1 MGRPAPRAGR
11 LNAAPVAAP
20 RAEIVSIGE
29 ATIELNQ
36 RWPDVPEYLKG
47 FGGAT
52 SNAIVAAARQGKRT
66 ACVTR
71 LGNDAFGDR
80 LMALWRAE
88 GIATDAWTRDLRA
101 PTWSAKFLHVSGIS
115 QAIGTGASDTAF
127 AAIAMAQPAGVRIAT
142 AQGRSLVPGRVVDPV
157 DATGAGDCFAGALLA
172 RLAADDAMPAALDC
186 ANASA
191 AALTSTS

>member
-1 MGRPAPRAGR
+1 MRSSRPLAK
-11 LNAAPVAAP
+11 V
-20 RAEIVSIGE
+20 
-29 ATIELNQ
+29 
-36 RWPDVPEYLKG
+36 
-47 FGGAT
+47 
-52 SNAIVAAARQGKRT
+52 RT

-88 GIATDAWTRDLRA
+88 GVATDAWTRDLRA
-101 PTWSAKFLHVSGIS
+101 PTRSAKFLHVSGIS

-186 ANASA
+186 ANANVA
-191 AALTSTS
+191 AALTTTGDGAVAPNPRPAAVRAPMAAAD